1 MQATN
6 AISVRSTALRSSA
19 DRRPRVKMRFAHHF
33 SVLHPGFR
41 ERTLSSLDVSQFESD
56 HPGKLNS
63 TAVMRC
69 VWQYLAAAAYPSP
82 HSSNAKSLCG
92 AFSADSPKIE
102 APRARLRS

>member
-33 SVLHPGFR
+33 SVLHPGIR

-63 TAVMRC
+63 TAVMLR
-69 VWQYLAAAAYPSP
+69 VWQNLAELHDPAAQTRRV
-82 HSSNAKSLCG
+82 
-92 AFSADSPKIE
+92 SAAHFRPI
-102 APRARLRS
+102 PRN